1 MHIFLQK
8 SPCNHL
14 MAITGTL
21 IVFIKLITYKFCSSE
36 SYLLAIAACD
46 VSHSKTLPC
55 LALTVG
61 ILCIRIHAVIIQRIS
76 VYQKFLSH
84 FYLCLCCVYIH
95 RISGYVK
102 YAVIAVIYS
111 FVCIRGRLVCE
122 QYTLPIQL
130 GSREACEHITV
141 YTEAYL
147 VPV

>member
-1 MHIFLQK
+1 
-8 SPCNHL
+8 
-14 MAITGTL
+14 MAITGTH

-102 YAVIAVIYS
+102 YAVIAVLYS

-122 QYTLPIQL
+122 QYTLFPYSSEAVKLVSTSPSIPKLTLSLSESGISAQL
-130 GSREACEHITV
+130 
-141 YTEAYL
+141 
-147 VPV
+147 

>member
-1 MHIFLQK
+1 M
-8 SPCNHL
+8 
-14 MAITGTL
+14 
-21 IVFIKLITYKFCSSE
+21 
-36 SYLLAIAACD
+36 LAIAACD

-122 QYTLPIQL
+122 QYTLFPYSSEAVKLVSTSPSIPKLTLSLSESGISAQL
-130 GSREACEHITV
+130 
-141 YTEAYL
+141 
-147 VPV
+147 